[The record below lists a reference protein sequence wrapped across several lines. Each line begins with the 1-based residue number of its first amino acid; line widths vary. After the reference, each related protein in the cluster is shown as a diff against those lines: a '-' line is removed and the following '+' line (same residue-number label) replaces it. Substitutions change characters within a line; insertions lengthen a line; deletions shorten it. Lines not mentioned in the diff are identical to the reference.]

1 MTPRARPLSENG
13 KVIAF
18 CLLFFPIG
26 WFLLIPILMVMA
38 IDGIRNAWLEWNYR
52 RAERRSKAG

>member
-38 IDGIRNAWLEWNYR
+38 IDGIHNLYR
-52 RAERRSKAG
+52 DWKYHRADGRGE

>member
-13 KVIAF
+13 KVVAF

-26 WFLLIPILMVMA
+26 WFLLIPILMIMA
-38 IDGIRNAWLEWNYR
+38 VDGIRKAWSDWKYH
-52 RAERRSKAG
+52 RAERRGE

>member
-38 IDGIRNAWLEWNYR
+38 IDGIHNLYR
-52 RAERRSKAG
+52 DWKYQRAERRDE